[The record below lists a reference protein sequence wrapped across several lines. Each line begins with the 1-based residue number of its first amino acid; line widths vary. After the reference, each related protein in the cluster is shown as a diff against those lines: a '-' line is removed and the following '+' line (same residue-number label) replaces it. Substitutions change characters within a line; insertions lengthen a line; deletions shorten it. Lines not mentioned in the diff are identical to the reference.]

1 MVCTAGS
8 RKNVGGGKSEEKT
21 WLNYT
26 MQSCARQFFD
36 AISSVQLLFCS
47 NSHVF
52 FCLKPCAGTQQR
64 SAPKPVQY
72 TTHTVFVLLKMGIMM
87 PETCWDRSLIINI
100 WLLHLVSFLSLHTL
114 PKMHG
119 HRNLK
124 HGYLFAEM
132 VKVYWFTKLSHN
144 DFQFPPFNT
153 TKRVSNAETNII
165 FLDFLK

>member
-1 MVCTAGS
+1 MCQTVLWRHFISATSFLQWLARLFLPKTVCWHPATQ
-8 RKNVGGGKSEEKT
+8 RPKT
-21 WLNYT
+21 GTNHIQQNQCSTPHAVTHGLCSPEDGHND
-26 MQSCARQFFD
+26 ARNMLRQ
-36 AISSVQLLFCS
+36 
-47 NSHVF
+47 
-52 FCLKPCAGTQQR
+52 K
-64 SAPKPVQY
+64 
-72 TTHTVFVLLKMGIMM
+72 
-87 PETCWDRSLIINI
+87 LIINI